1 MREIILVGI
10 AMTVILAGVVA
21 WASSRHPAVVTS
33 PFDPFLL
40 QETQRI
46 CPLRSGSTRICGQ
59 ITQHR

>member
-21 WASSRHPAVVTS
+21 WASSRHPGVVTS

-40 QETQRI
+40 EENAKDLPTQEWLNAHMWPNNT
-46 CPLRSGSTRICGQ
+46 T
-59 ITQHR
+59 